1 MVNKRIIILIIL
13 FTSMVGFKAV
23 AYDFALENANGVTIY
38 YNYINDGQELEVTYR
53 EYHFDPDNR
62 TYIGDIV
69 LPEEVTYMNR
79 KRKVTSIGKYTFSG
93 CSNLLSVTIP
103 PSVTSIGEAA
113 FNNCTRLASVYISDI
128 ASWCG
133 IKFQGPLSNPFYYAK
148 QMYLNGNEIK
158 DISIPNGV
166 TAIAYCAFYR
176 CSFLSSVTIPNT
188 VTRVYSEAFEGC
200 SGLRSITIPS
210 SVTQIGSKAFSD
222 VNLYYV
228 TSLVAEPFVISANCF
243 SDNTFYNAIL
253 KVPNGSVDKYK
264 STEGWNKFAYIEEL
278 SGDDNPSE
286 NPKCDMPTIS
296 YRNGKL
302 SFHSTTEGVAYQ
314 YNITNPDIKDGKA
327 QEVQLGVTYIISVYA
342 TKEGYENS
350 EKATATLCWIDVEPK
365 SEGLSEGM
373 TQVSARAVMIK
384 AEGGQLTVEGAEDN
398 TNISVYAIDG
408 IQVGTT
414 NSRNGIAL
422 INTAIP
428 KDSVAIV
435 KIGNKT
441 VKILMK

>member
-1 MVNKRIIILIIL
+1 M
-13 FTSMVGFKAV
+13 
-23 AYDFALENANGVTIY
+23 
-38 YNYINDGQELEVTYR
+38 
-53 EYHFDPDNR
+53 
-62 TYIGDIV
+62 
-69 LPEEVTYMNR
+69 
-79 KRKVTSIGKYTFSG
+79 
-93 CSNLLSVTIP
+93 
-103 PSVTSIGEAA
+103 
-113 FNNCTRLASVYISDI
+113 
-128 ASWCG
+128 
-133 IKFQGPLSNPFYYAK
+133 
-148 QMYLNGNEIK
+148 
-158 DISIPNGV
+158 
-166 TAIAYCAFYR
+166 
-176 CSFLSSVTIPNT
+176 
-188 VTRVYSEAFEGC
+188 
-200 SGLRSITIPS
+200 
-210 SVTQIGSKAFSD
+210 
-222 VNLYYV
+222 
-228 TSLVAEPFVISANCF
+228 
-243 SDNTFYNAIL
+243 
-253 KVPNGSVDKYK
+253 
-264 STEGWNKFAYIEEL
+264 
-278 SGDDNPSE
+278 
-286 NPKCDMPTIS
+286 
-296 YRNGKL
+296 
-302 SFHSTTEGVAYQ
+302 AYQ

-350 EKATATLCWIDVEPK
+350 ETATATLCWIDVEPK